1 MQGGALGWA
10 GVRLNIGVFFVCAW
24 DSGSLERGSC
34 G

>member
-10 GVRLNIGVFFVCAW
+10 GIGVFFVCAW